1 MLLRCN
7 VGIYSGE
14 IRDYPTH
21 IGKVLLADGRASL
34 VREDEDV
41 ETATAE
47 PAPERAVRRRG
58 RPRGS
63 RNKSKLIGVAN
74 DG

>member
-7 VGIYSGE
+7 VGAYNGE
-14 IRDYPTH
+14 IREYPDH

-34 VREDEDV
+34 VREEEDV

-47 PAPERAVRRRG
+47 PVAERAVRRRG
-58 RPRGS
+58 RPKGS
-63 RNKSKLIGVAN
+63 RNKVYS
-74 DG
+74 

>member
-1 MLLRCN
+1 MRLRCN
-7 VGIYSGE
+7 VGIYAGE

-34 VREDEDV
+34 VRDEEDV

-58 RPRGS
+58 RPKGS
-63 RNKSKLIGVAN
+63 KNKVRV
-74 DG
+74 